1 MYEVEKCVTQDDAG
15 LKPILYSC
23 GDGDGE
29 KIAYAPF
36 GCLYL
41 RIRN

>member
-1 MYEVEKCVTQDDAG
+1 MPSQKRKEIG
-15 LKPILYSC
+15 